1 MKAKNILILEDY
13 LYNYRENLSS
23 ITRSTEKDK
32 IYKNTEKPGYR
43 SIDVRV
49 FLLYYIIYRTAD
61 RVELR
66 IVYRNKSKKT

>member
-1 MKAKNILILEDY
+1 MPMRKPQKQQN
-13 LYNYRENLSS
+13 
-23 ITRSTEKDK
+23 KQK
-32 IYKNTEKPGYR
+32 IEFIKIREKPGYR

>member
-1 MKAKNILILEDY
+1 MPMRKPQKQQNKQKIKFIKIRKNPDIEVY
-13 LYNYRENLSS
+13 MS
-23 ITRSTEKDK
+23 
-32 IYKNTEKPGYR
+32 GF
-43 SIDVRV
+43 

>member
-1 MKAKNILILEDY
+1 MPMRKPQKQQN
-13 LYNYRENLSS
+13 
-23 ITRSTEKDK
+23 KQK
-32 IYKNTEKPGYR
+32 IKFIKNTEKPGYR

>member
-1 MKAKNILILEDY
+1 MPMRKPQKQQN
-13 LYNYRENLSS
+13 
-23 ITRSTEKDK
+23 KQK
-32 IYKNTEKPGYR
+32 IKFINTEKPRYR

>member
-1 MKAKNILILEDY
+1 MPMRKPQKQQNKQKIKFIKIRKN
-13 LYNYRENLSS
+13 
-23 ITRSTEKDK
+23 
-32 IYKNTEKPGYR
+32 PGYR